1 MRRSGRRG
9 AALGAAGALIALT
22 GCAGTP
28 QAVPTIGSPT
38 PTPTPTASPD
48 DRSTSLAR
56 QWQLTGSPL
65 PGDWPDIPLP
75 EGTRV
80 VAAYAIGAEPRRTW
94 TATFASDE
102 GTALDI
108 AEPVVAALRERGY
121 MPIAEY
127 VGAAQTNTGLYS
139 FAADTFAVYVVLGED
154 DGQPNVVVT
163 VRGTTDPD
171 AGLPAPGATG
181 PLSSTAAATPGPLGS
196 ASSES
201 SASPT
206 AGASPGTESQ

>member
-1 MRRSGRRG
+1 MMRRSSSR
-9 AALGAAGALIALT
+9 AALVAAGALLALS

-28 QAVPTIGSPT
+28 QVVPTIGSPT
-38 PTPTPTASPD
+38 PTATPTASAD
-48 DRSTSLAR
+48 ERSAQLAR
-56 QWQLTGSPL
+56 QWQLTGVPL
-65 PGDWPDIPLP
+65 PSDWPDIPLP

-80 VAAYAIGAEPRRTW
+80 VTAYAIGAEPRRTW
-94 TATFASDE
+94 TATFAAQE

-139 FAADTFAVYVVLGED
+139 FAANTFAVYVVLGED
-154 DGQPNVVVT
+154 DGQPNVVIT

-171 AGLPAPGATG
+171 AGLPAPDESG
-181 PLSSTAAATPGPLGS
+181 PLSATAATPTGS
-196 ASSES
+196 L
-201 SASPT
+201 SPAT
-206 AGASPGTESQ
+206 GASQGTGSP